1 MGVGNFYSVLPE
13 DMRDSR
19 LYGVELDSISG
30 RIAKQLHPHA
40 AIEVKGFEKTKF
52 EKDSFDVIVGNV
64 PFGAYKIFD
73 PEYKKYG
80 FRIHDYFLAKI
91 HGPASPW
98 RNHCGCHNKIHH
110 G

>member
-1 MGVGNFYSVLPE
+1 
-13 DMRDSR
+13 MRDSR
-19 LYGVELDSISG
+19 LYGVELTVSVEG
-30 RIAKQLHPHA
+30 LQNNFTLMPQLKSSDLKRA
-40 AIEVKGFEKTKF
+40 KF

-80 FRIHDYFLAKI
+80 FPYSRLFFGKI

-98 RNHCGCHNKIHH
+98 RNHCG
-110 G
+110 